1 MIKNNKT
8 ILVIEDEK
16 PLLEA
21 VKTKL
26 EKNNF
31 DVITSRSVMRAF
43 GSPLLEDTKGGV
55 TKDSIVEALKHIENL
70 ERVDGIWL
78 DHNLLGKEDG
88 LDFVTKFKSNSG
100 RWSKIPIFVVSNTSN
115 SDLVKTYAKLGV
127 NHYYIKAEHK
137 LESII
142 RDIDSCLASVK

>member
-1 MIKNNKT
+1 MKNKKT

-21 VKTKL
+21 VKMKL

-31 DVITSRSVMRAF
+31 DVITSRSVIRAF
-43 GSPLLEDTKGGV
+43 GSPLEEDGKGTV
-55 TKDSIVEALKHIENL
+55 TKDSIIEALKHIENL
-70 ERVDGIWL
+70 ERVDAIWL

-88 LDFVTKFKSNSG
+88 LDFVTKFKANDG
-100 RWSKIPIFVVSNTSN
+100 KWSKIPIFVVSNTSN

-137 LESII
+137 LENII
-142 RDIDSCLASVK
+142 KEINLCLEPKK